1 MEIREAS
8 ASSFEERRR
17 TVSQVV
23 GYCGLLLIEAV
34 SVGASVSSHTGNEA
48 LAAMIVG
55 ILASVPTAN
64 HCADRLFARLTRG
77 YDGEQPV

>member
-1 MEIREAS
+1 
-8 ASSFEERRR
+8 
-17 TVSQVV
+17 VSQVV

-55 ILASVPTAN
+55 ILASVPAAN
-64 HCADRLFARLTRG
+64 HCGYLLFARLTRG
-77 YDGEQPV
+77 YDGQQPV

>member
-1 MEIREAS
+1 M
-8 ASSFEERRR
+8 FH
-17 TVSQVV
+17 VV

-34 SVGASVSSHTGNEA
+34 GVGASVSNHPDSEA

-64 HCADRLFARLTRG
+64 HCANRLFARLTRG
-77 YDGEQPV
+77 YDGEQTV